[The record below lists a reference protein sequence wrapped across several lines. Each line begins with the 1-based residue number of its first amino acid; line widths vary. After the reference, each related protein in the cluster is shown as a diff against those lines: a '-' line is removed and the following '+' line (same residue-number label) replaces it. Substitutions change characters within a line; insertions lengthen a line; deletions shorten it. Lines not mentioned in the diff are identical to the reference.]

1 MNQPNPE
8 QLKQQQHKTW
18 STVADGWHRRHELLA
33 RCSAPVT
40 ARMLELAHIGT
51 GAAVLDIASGSGE
64 PAISAARRVGAGGSV
79 LGTDLV
85 EDMLVYARAH
95 AQAAGLEN
103 IEFRCI
109 DSEMLELE
117 AGTFDAAT
125 MRWGLMFMPDPI
137 GVLERVRRA
146 LRSGAHIALTCWAE
160 PDRNPFIS
168 LSIEVLRN
176 YCEVPQPP
184 PGTPGMFA
192 FADRKRITET
202 MEAAGFIAVSVEDM
216 EIITFEADT
225 ADEYWKILYDL
236 AGPVAVLYN
245 EMDEKSQKDF
255 VEEFTGRV
263 TELSDGTTFGLKGTT
278 WIAAGEK
285 P

>member
-1 MNQPNPE
+1 MNQPDPE
-8 QLKQQQHKTW
+8 QLKQQQHQTW

-40 ARMLELAHIGT
+40 SCMLELARIRP
-51 GAAVLDIASGSGE
+51 GAAVVDLASGSGE
-64 PAISAARRVGAGGSV
+64 PAISAARRVGAGGRV

-85 EDMLVYARAH
+85 EDMLVYARVH
-95 AQAAGLEN
+95 AQEAGLEN

-125 MRWGLMFMPDPI
+125 MRWGLMFMPDPL
-137 GVLERVRRA
+137 GVLTRIHRV
-146 LRSGAHIALTCWAE
+146 LRSGAHLALACWAE

-176 YCEVPQPP
+176 YRAVPQPSP
-184 PGTPGMFA
+184 NAPGKFA
-192 FADRKRITET
+192 FADEKRITET
-202 MEAAGFIAVSVEDM
+202 MEAAGFICATVEDM
-216 EIITFEADT
+216 EITPFEADT
-225 ADEYWKILYDL
+225 VGEYWKILYDF
-236 AGPVAVLYN
+236 AGPIAVLYN
-245 EMDEKSQKDF
+245 EMDEQNQKDF
-255 VEEFTGRV
+255 VQEFTGRV
-263 TELSDGTTFGLKGTT
+263 TELSDGTTFGLKGIT
-278 WIAAGEK
+278 WIASGKK

>member
-1 MNQPNPE
+1 MNLTKPE

-18 STVADGWHRRHELLA
+18 STVADGWHRRHEMLA

-40 ARMLELAHIGT
+40 ARMLELAGIGP
-51 GAAVLDIASGSGE
+51 GMAVLDIASGSGE
-64 PAISAARRVGAGGSV
+64 PAISAARRVGTGGRV

-85 EDMLVYARAH
+85 EDMLVHARAH
-95 AQAAGLEN
+95 AQEAGLKN

-109 DSEMLELE
+109 DSEILELD
-117 AGTFDAAT
+117 AGTFNAAT
-125 MRWGLMFMPDPI
+125 MRWGLMFMPDPV
-137 GVLERVRRA
+137 GALKRVHRA
-146 LRSGAHIALTCWAE
+146 LLSSAHIALTCWAE

-176 YCEVPQPP
+176 YRDVPQPP
-184 PGTPGMFA
+184 PGVPGMFA

-202 MEAAGFIAVSVEDM
+202 MESAGFIGVTVEDM
-216 EIITFEADT
+216 EITTFEADT

-236 AGPVAVLYN
+236 AGPIAVLYN
-245 EMDEKSQKDF
+245 EMDEKTQKGF
-255 VEEFTGRV
+255 VQEFTGRV

-278 WIAAGEK
+278 WIAAGKK